1 MICRGSN
8 RDNIWKLEGRIKSA
22 VRKSLCISEEHGG
35 KKKKNWVLWLL
46 QVRNF
51 VCFNKIRSVWNQ
63 MSRQDGQE

>member
-35 KKKKNWVLWLL
+35 KKKKIG
-46 QVRNF
+46 F
-51 VCFNKIRSVWNQ
+51 SGFCRSGTLYA
-63 MSRQDGQE
+63 SIK

>member
-35 KKKKNWVLWLL
+35 KKKKKMGSLA
-46 QVRNF
+46 F
-51 VCFNKIRSVWNQ
+51 A
-63 MSRQDGQE
+63 GQELCMFQ